1 VLGLVFTGGEG
12 PSRDAIEKELKEAD
26 LTAAADS
33 GLLLAERLGV
43 VPDLIVGDMDS
54 IPDPDILRRYPDSE
68 LQVFARDKDYT
79 DTELAIEA
87 LRGRGCSRVGVIGGG
102 GGRLDH
108 LLGIFSLFHREN
120 APDFWFTA
128 KEELVLVRTR
138 IRIDG
143 WKDRRVSF
151 FPVGGSG
158 AAMTSR
164 GLKWP
169 LDALSWKVGDIG
181 VSNVVSGE
189 IAEVVMKTGRL
200 VCIKSFREDET

>member
-12 PSRDAIEKELKEAD
+12 PSRDTIESKLDEAD
-26 LTAAADS
+26 MTAAADS

-54 IPDPDILRRYPDSE
+54 IPDPAILKRYPDSE
-68 LQVFARDKDYT
+68 IAAFARDKDYT
-79 DTELAIEA
+79 DTELAIET

-128 KEELVLVRTR
+128 KEELVLVRKR

-143 WKDRRVSF
+143 WMNRRVSF
-151 FPVGGSG
+151 FPVGDSE
-158 AAMTSR
+158 ATMSSF

-189 IAEVVMKTGRL
+189 RAEVIMKTGRL
-200 VCIKSFREDET
+200 VCIRSFREDEA

>member
-1 VLGLVFTGGEG
+1 LLGLVFTGGEG
-12 PSRDAIEKELKEAD
+12 PSRDAIEKKLNEAD
-26 LTAAADS
+26 MTAAADS

-54 IPDPDILRRYPDSE
+54 IPDSAMLRRYPDSE
-68 LQVFARDKDYT
+68 IIAFARDKDYT

-87 LRGRGCSRVGVIGGG
+87 LRARGCSSVGVIGGG

-128 KEELVLVRTR
+128 KEELVLVKTML
-138 IRIDG
+138 RIDD
-143 WKDRRVSF
+143 WKNRRLSF
-151 FPVGGSG
+151 FPVGETEATMS
-158 AAMTSR
+158 SL

-169 LDALSWKVGDIG
+169 LDKLSWKVGDVG

-189 IAEVVMKTGRL
+189 SAEIAMKSGRL